1 MRKRRRGRSRPM
13 DLRIEVLRQRI
24 ARLLLL
30 GLNAAALAHGGVG
43 STGAR
48 IARYLDDR

>member
-1 MRKRRRGRSRPM
+1 MKKRRRGRSRPM

-30 GLNAAALAHGGVG
+30 GLNAEQ
-43 STGAR
+43 
-48 IARYLDDR
+48 IARPWGWTP